1 MQPKGFSLIEV
12 VLTFFL
18 LTLMVISIFSIFP
31 QARRGL
37 DHSDRRVKAAYIA
50 ERFLENENSQ
60 EYGSIGN
67 SRGTY
72 TLNRVNNGVAS
83 SQSYDYIVR
92 TSVIDASRKRLW
104 VTISWQEPH
113 GTDHITVETLVL
125 KP

>member
-1 MQPKGFSLIEV
+1 MQSRGFSLIEV

-18 LTLMVISIFSIFP
+18 LTLMIISLFTVFP

-37 DHSDRRVKAAYIA
+37 DHSDRRVKAAFIA

-67 SRGTY
+67 SSGTFR
-72 TLNRVNNGVAS
+72 LERVNNGITS
-83 SQSYDYIVR
+83 SLVYNYTVR

-113 GTDHITVETLVL
+113 GTDQITVETMVL